1 MLEAV
6 FKGHL
11 AFIIIAVI
19 FSAGLGTAVYLVS
32 RRKTDHPLYL
42 ALWCSS
48 VVSTLCLTLWSTG
61 STQGSGTCV
70 INLKVFEPFTTEQGI
85 LNCLL
90 FVPTGFLG
98 VLTTRRT
105 LLGAAS
111 GVLMSAVIETTQ
123 GALPVIGRACDT
135 SDFVSNSVGSILG
148 AIAAFTLLKAARG
161 NVAPWRP
168 NTSRMT
174 VVCVSLT
181 AALGVIWVTSIQ
193 PRTVVATESMTSAD
207 STQRAAITQVVRQ
220 AFGDRYTIGEVKF
233 ASSGDSGRG
242 TVMAILPGGY
252 VQVNWPGR
260 EDITASLDMSDDGK
274 PSGFPVPGAPAKITS
289 AEQAKETALIYA
301 KAHFP
306 WGVPGSDV
314 QVSAVGENAGLGWLV
329 SWRRYRDNVLMPM
342 RLDVQIDRAGRV
354 SQLSTREVSDVDVP
368 EILLDKDKAARR
380 AMIAVPGCEKA
391 EAGELLAVRKGV
403 DWHAVWRILVTCKYS
418 STITHVNA
426 HTGAI
431 EEKEEHPHVTS

>member
-11 AFIIIAVI
+11 AFVIIAVI
-19 FSAGLGTAVYLVS
+19 LSAGLGTAVYLFS
-32 RRKTDHPLYL
+32 RSRTDRPLYL

-48 VVSTLCLTLWSTG
+48 VASTLCLTLWSTG

-181 AALGVIWVTSIQ
+181 AALGVIWATSIQ
-193 PRTVVATESMTSAD
+193 PRLVAATESMASAD
-207 STQRAAITQVVRQ
+207 SEQRTRSPRSSARHSAIATRSVR
-220 AFGDRYTIGEVKF
+220 
-233 ASSGDSGRG
+233 
-242 TVMAILPGGY
+242 
-252 VQVNWPGR
+252 
-260 EDITASLDMSDDGK
+260 
-274 PSGFPVPGAPAKITS
+274 
-289 AEQAKETALIYA
+289 
-301 KAHFP
+301 
-306 WGVPGSDV
+306 
-314 QVSAVGENAGLGWLV
+314 
-329 SWRRYRDNVLMPM
+329 
-342 RLDVQIDRAGRV
+342 
-354 SQLSTREVSDVDVP
+354 
-368 EILLDKDKAARR
+368 
-380 AMIAVPGCEKA
+380 
-391 EAGELLAVRKGV
+391 
-403 DWHAVWRILVTCKYS
+403 
-418 STITHVNA
+418 
-426 HTGAI
+426 
-431 EEKEEHPHVTS
+431 